1 MNITIVGG
9 TGFVGRALIGQWERF
24 SPGGWIR
31 VLSRRKPGKPLPA
44 NAEWL
49 AGSIMD
55 PESLSRALE
64 GADAV
69 FHLTGILAETRTQ
82 TYEKIHVEGT
92 RNLIERAKA
101 LGVRRAV
108 YVSAIGA
115 SRDAVSRYH
124 RTKFQA
130 EDLFRWSGLDVT
142 TFRPSVIFGPGDR
155 FVSLFAA
162 MGKKFHVLPVVG
174 PGTNRI
180 HPVYV
185 GDLAQAMALSAERPE
200 TIGRTYSIGG
210 PRIYTYRELME
221 TFIASLHLK
230 ALILPQ
236 PPALLGLGATLQEWI
251 LPVPFL
257 TREMIKMALEDN
269 IAMPNDLSL
278 SFNLNPMGLEAYL
291 ESDLYRRPAP

>member
-1 MNITIVGG
+1 MNVALIGG
-9 TGFVGRALIGQWERF
+9 TGFVGRALLRQWERIP
-24 SPGGWIR
+24 PGGWIR
-31 VLSRRKPGKPLPA
+31 VLSRRKPGKSLPA
-44 NAEWL
+44 NAEWHP
-49 AGSIMD
+49 GSVTD
-55 PESLSRALE
+55 PDSLSRVLE

-92 RNLIERAKA
+92 KNLIQRAKS
-101 LGVRRAV
+101 LGVKRAI
-108 YVSAIGA
+108 YVSALGA

-124 RTKFQA
+124 RTKFMA

-142 TFRPSVIFGPGDR
+142 TFRPSVMFGPGDR
-155 FVSLFAA
+155 FVSLFALL
-162 MGKKFHVLPVVG
+162 GKRFHVLPVIG
-174 PGTNRI
+174 PGLNRV

-185 GDLAQAMALSAERPE
+185 GDFARAMALSGERPE
-200 TIGRTYSIGG
+200 AIGRTYSIGG

-221 TFIASLHLK
+221 ALIVSLHLK

-236 PPALLGLGATLQEWI
+236 PPVLLGLVARLQEWV

-269 IAMPNDLSL
+269 VAMPNDLSIA
-278 SFNLNPMGLEAYL
+278 FDLNPMALEAYL
-291 ESDLYRRPAP
+291 ESDLYRRPAS